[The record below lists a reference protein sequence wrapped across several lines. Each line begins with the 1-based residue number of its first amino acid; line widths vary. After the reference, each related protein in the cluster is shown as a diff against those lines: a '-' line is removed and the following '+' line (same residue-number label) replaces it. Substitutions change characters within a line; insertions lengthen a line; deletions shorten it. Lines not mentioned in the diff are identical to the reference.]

1 MQKFIILNGSSTNS
15 TSEGYIT
22 IPIKTFS
29 GGHAS
34 SDTVLEL
41 YFEPILEDAETQGMD
56 QFMVS
61 LTIASNKHK
70 ETLQDI
76 VKEFS
81 TGEKIYIEFD
91 KETESFPSTH
101 ISDVAW
107 TFVGGNM
114 HDMGWHGHRSRIKIL
129 PKDFIAADNGRPVMM
144 NDASIGSSLLFL
156 FSDGSS
162 DMFATVAVP
171 LGFKATQ
178 VRVYGSDT
186 SQDFYVYKGDITHKV
201 IVDVGTGATSIDS
214 LCTLATEVTADDT
227 NYLVIRV
234 TSDGSSDE
242 IDGGY
247 VTIASVFS

>member
-1 MQKFIILNGSSTNS
+1 M
-15 TSEGYIT
+15 
-22 IPIKTFS
+22 PIKTFS

-61 LTIASNKHK
+61 LTITANKHK

-91 KETESFPSTH
+91 KETDSFPSTH

-114 HDMGWHGHRSRIKIL
+114 HDMGWHGHRDRIKIL
-129 PKDFIAADNGRPVMM
+129 PKDFVAANNGVPLEMEAAYSGSAGTLYM
-144 NDASIGSSLLFL
+144 N
-156 FSDGSS
+156 SDGSN

-186 SQDFYVYKGDITHKV
+186 GQNFYVYKGDITHKA

-227 NYLVIRV
+227 NYLIIRV
-234 TSDGSSDE
+234 TSDGTTDE
-242 IDGGY
+242 VDGGY
-247 VTIASVFS
+247 VIIESVFV